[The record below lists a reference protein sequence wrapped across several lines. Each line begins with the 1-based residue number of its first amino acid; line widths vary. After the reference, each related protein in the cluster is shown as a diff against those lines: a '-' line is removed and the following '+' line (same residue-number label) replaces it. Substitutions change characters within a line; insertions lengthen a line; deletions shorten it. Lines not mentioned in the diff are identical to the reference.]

1 MDLKDY
7 RDKLDRIDE
16 SILAL
21 FHERMETVVEI
32 AAYKKEHGLPVLAAG
47 REKEILDRV
56 RSASGEELAPYAAS
70 LFETLM
76 YLSREYQK
84 TLLSDQL

>member
-7 RDKLDRIDE
+7 RNRLDTIDSE
-16 SILAL
+16 ILAL
-21 FHERMETVVEI
+21 FHQRMETVEAI
-32 AAYKKEHGLPVLAAG
+32 AAYKKAQGLPVLAPG

-56 RSASGEELAPYAAS
+56 RESSSEELAPYSAA
-70 LFETLM
+70 LFETLI

-84 TLLSDQL
+84 TLLND